1 MAVPRL
7 GPAVLR
13 LTAILVLV
21 GVGAALAGAGSPAQS
36 PRNGPQQ
43 AVGTWWDRTA
53 PPVGRKLPTS
63 RYYSIRS
70 DLPAADTKAYADHL
84 DIMYDEFARR
94 LVNTT
99 GLRRRSP
106 EFPNVLMF
114 AKQQDYLDTLRTQF
128 GINGTGSGGMFF
140 VSPRGAG
147 LAFWVEGLPKQRVHH
162 VVQHEGFHQFA
173 YAFFGN
179 ELPPWLNE
187 GLAEFFGESVVEGAR
202 VVVGQASPQSVGKV
216 RGAVEQGKYIPF
228 RDLLL
233 MDSDRWN
240 GNVQSM
246 SATAAMQYP
255 QSWSMV
261 HFLVYAEDGRYE
273 PMFRDMLKRL
283 NGGTK
288 PLDALKQSYSLDS
301 DAEVAEFEARWRK
314 YAVELRPGAYV
325 AARGRLEFLAE
336 GLREVWSK
344 GMRPT
349 TLDELK
355 AAMREVKFQY
365 TAGSHGYVMKLDAKD
380 DENFAV
386 PDDAVNSKPV
396 TLELVAQ
403 KPAKGSKQKKLE
415 AEHPMPPMLRTR
427 NLRPNDVG
435 IQWTRSPSDPSQFG
449 YEVVVN

>member
-1 MAVPRL
+1 MRTVHLAV
-7 GPAVLR
+7 
-13 LTAILVLV
+13 LVLV
-21 GVGAALAGAGSPAQS
+21 AGAVLAPAGEASAQYS
-36 PRNGPQQ
+36 RGAGRSGQQ

-53 PPVGRKLPTS
+53 PPLGRKLPTS

-106 EFPNVLMF
+106 EYPNVLMF

-147 LAFWVEGLPKQRVHH
+147 LAFWVEGLPRQRVHH

-187 GLAEFFGESVVEGAR
+187 GLAEFFGESVVEGTR
-202 VVVGQASPQSVGKV
+202 VVVGQASPQAVGTV
-216 RGAVEQGKYIPF
+216 RAAVEQGRYIPF

-233 MDSDRWN
+233 MDSARWN
-240 GNVQSM
+240 GNVQNM
-246 SATAAMQYP
+246 SGTAAIQYP

-301 DAEVAEFEARWRK
+301 DAEVTEFESRWRK

-349 TLDELK
+349 TLEELK

-365 TAGSHGYVMKLDAKD
+365 TAGSHGYVMKMDAKD
-380 DENFAV
+380 DANFTV
-386 PDDAVNSKPV
+386 PDDAVNSTPV
-396 TLELVAQ
+396 TLELVPQ
-403 KPAKGSKQKKLE
+403 KPAKGSRQRKLE
-415 AEHPMPPMLRTR
+415 AEHPTPPMLRTR

-435 IQWTRSPSDPSQFG
+435 IQWTRSASDPSQFG
-449 YEVVVN
+449 YEVVVD